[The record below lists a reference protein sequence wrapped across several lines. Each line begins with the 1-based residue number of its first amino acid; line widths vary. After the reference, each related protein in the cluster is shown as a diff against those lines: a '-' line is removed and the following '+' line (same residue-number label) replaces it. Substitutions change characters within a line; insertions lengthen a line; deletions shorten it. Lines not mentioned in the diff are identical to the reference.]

1 VPKPAILL
9 GPRFHRALK
18 NLSDADLVRVEAALL
33 VIPDCF
39 GRPHAHTGISIRR
52 LRKNVFEC
60 RAGLKLRLLFRQND
74 DVLEFFFV
82 GNHDEIRRIIQD
94 L

>member
-1 VPKPAILL
+1 VPEPAILL
-9 GPRFHRALK
+9 GPRFRAALK
-18 NLSDADLVRVEAALL
+18 NLNDADLARVEAALQ

-39 GRPHAHTGISIRR
+39 GHPHAHSGISIRR

-60 RAGLKLRLLFRQND
+60 RAGLKLRLLFRQNAGA
-74 DVLEFFFV
+74 LEFFFV
-82 GNHDEIRRIIQD
+82 GDHDEIRRMIQD

>member
-1 VPKPAILL
+1 VPKPTILV
-9 GPRFHRALK
+9 GPRFREALK
-18 NLSDADLVRVEAALL
+18 NLSEMDLARIEAALQ

-60 RAGLKLRLLFRQND
+60 RAGLKLRLLFRQDANA
-74 DVLEFFFV
+74 LEFFFV
-82 GNHDEIRRIIQD
+82 GNHDEIRRLIQD